1 MLNASNGVVVFTGF
15 EVFVVVFMIVLLML
29 EVVAGRAA

>member
-1 MLNASNGVVVFTGF
+1 MLNASNGWVVFTGF

-29 EVVAGRAA
+29 EVVPGRAA